1 MYMHI
6 KCLQISDKKVSKKI
20 VQNFN
25 CLKYLENSVKL
36 LLFSV

>member
-6 KCLQISDKKVSKKI
+6 KQDKKASKKI

-25 CLKYLENSVKL
+25 RLKYLENSVKL